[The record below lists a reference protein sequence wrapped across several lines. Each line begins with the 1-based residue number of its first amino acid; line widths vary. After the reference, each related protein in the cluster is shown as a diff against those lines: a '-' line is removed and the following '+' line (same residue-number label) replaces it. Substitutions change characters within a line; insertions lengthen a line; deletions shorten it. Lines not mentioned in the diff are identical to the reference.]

1 MSPAAS
7 TAVLRGLP
15 RGLAVWACLATAA
28 CASATGG
35 SGPATAPG
43 DGSAEAARSER
54 PAGSHSADDVSFMR
68 GMIHHHAQAV
78 AMARLVPDRT
88 GSPAV
93 RRLAARILNSQETEI
108 SLMADWLR
116 DRGEP
121 VPELASSAL
130 AAAQEERAPGAAER
144 TLAPPGGWD
153 AGMQM
158 PGLLSDQQMA
168 RLEEARGEDFD
179 RLFLRYMI
187 EHHGGAVTMVEKLV
201 RSPDGAREESVFR
214 LASGIRAD
222 QSSEID
228 RMRTMLRESLFEG
241 DSP

>member
-1 MSPAAS
+1 MSPTAS
-7 TAVLRGLP
+7 TAELRECS
-15 RGLAVWACLATAA
+15 RGLAVWACLAAAA

-35 SGPATAPG
+35 SGAATGPDPG
-43 DGSAEAARSER
+43 SVEPERSARS
-54 PAGSHSADDVSFMR
+54 HSEADVAFMR

-78 AMARLVPDRT
+78 AMARLVPERAA
-88 GSPAV
+88 SPAL

-121 VPELASSAL
+121 VPDL
-130 AAAQEERAPGAAER
+130 AAAALAPAAEGSPEAAER
-144 TLAPPGGWD
+144 RIAPPGGWD

-158 PGLLSDQQMA
+158 PGLLSDEKMA
-168 RLEEARGEDFD
+168 RLEAARGDDFD

-187 EHHGGAVTMVEKLV
+187 EHHDGAVVMVEELV

-228 RMRTMLRESLFEG
+228 RMRTMLRASLLGDES
-241 DSP
+241 P